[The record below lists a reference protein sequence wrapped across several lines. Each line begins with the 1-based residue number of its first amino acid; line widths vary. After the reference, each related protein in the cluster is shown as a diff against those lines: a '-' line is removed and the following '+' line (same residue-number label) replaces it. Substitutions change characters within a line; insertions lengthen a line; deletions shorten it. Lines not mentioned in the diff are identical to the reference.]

1 MSVKI
6 VFVRH
11 GETEWNRDERYRGR
25 IDVPLNPTGEWQA
38 KVTARFICE
47 NWQPAAVY
55 SSPLSRALATAQAIA
70 EASGLNVQ
78 ESPGLIDTNYGLWQS
93 LTPAEAARRWPDL
106 SARWHS
112 APHTVTLPSGEAL
125 AEVQARAMAAV
136 TEITKRHDDET
147 IVMVSHTD
155 VIRLLLMGMLGMDI
169 ERFRHL
175 RQDNCAISL
184 VEESGGDFT
193 MIIMNNTFHL
203 HTNT

>member
-1 MSVKI
+1 MSSKI

-11 GETEWNRDERYRGR
+11 GETEWNRVERYRGR
-25 IDVPLNPTGEWQA
+25 IDVPLNSAGERQA
-38 KVTARFICE
+38 DVTARFISE
-47 NWQPAAVY
+47 NWPPAAVY

-78 ESPGLIDTNYGLWQS
+78 ESPGLFDTNYGLWQS
-93 LTPAEAARRWPDL
+93 LTPAEAAERWPDL
-106 SARWHS
+106 SARWHT

-125 AEVQARAMAAV
+125 SEVQARALTAV
-136 TEITKRHDDET
+136 TEITKRHNDDT

-155 VIRLLLMGMLGMDI
+155 VIRLILMGMLGIEI

-184 VEESGGDFT
+184 VEVSSGNFEVIT
-193 MIIMNNTFHL
+193 MNCTWHL
-203 HTNT
+203 NAYP